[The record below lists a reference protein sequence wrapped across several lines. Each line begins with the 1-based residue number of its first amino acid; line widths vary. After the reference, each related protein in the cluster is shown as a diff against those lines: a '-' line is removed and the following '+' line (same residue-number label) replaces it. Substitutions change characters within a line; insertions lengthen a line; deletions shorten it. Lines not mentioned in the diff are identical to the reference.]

1 MPSTLLYMDVYFFVY
16 GCIFFRKI
24 FVEAVVRGCCVKKVL
39 LEISKF
45 TEKHLCQRLF
55 FNKVPGLRQR
65 PLKLSLCFFKNLP
78 ADSIYKSSKTYLTT
92 IHLGILGKKVP
103 SIEIV
108 A

>member
-1 MPSTLLYMDVYFFVY
+1 MDVYFFVY

-55 FNKVPGLRQR
+55 FNKVPGLRQNT
-65 PLKLSLCFFKNLP
+65 FKTFSVFL
-78 ADSIYKSSKTYLTT
+78 KTYQQA
-92 IHLGILGKKVP
+92 P
-103 SIEIV
+103 SISRVKPI
-108 A
+108 